1 MGWPLWVS
9 IERTDRMLVYG
20 PSKPSSR
27 LSIEAWVFPTTSLA
41 IVREKLGT
49 DLRIGQ
55 PSYCG
60 LCREPFCSG
69 GSGSVQIC
77 WRLCER
83 LLYVDHVRY
92 VWSRAIRGLSVESM
106 WHVGRVFPCRVYID
120 SNHHDSQIWV
130 LLVCG
135 SHHIDNLM
143 NLIWLM

>member
-60 LCREPFCSG
+60 LCLEPFCSG

-77 WRLCER
+77 WWLCER